1 MTIMLTPE
9 VLDFSRL
16 ATMTNTVSIP
26 LYEHGVSA
34 GNPAYV
40 SNSID
45 KTIDLNSELVINKQ
59 STFCVRVN
67 GQSMID
73 AGIDDGDLL
82 IVDRDLTADNNSIV
96 LAVVNGDFT
105 VKRIKKADN
114 RIFLMPENV
123 KFNPIEITEF
133 MDFRIWGVVTGVI
146 KRFV

>member
-1 MTIMLTPE
+1 MLTPQ
-9 VLDFSRL
+9 VLEFSKL
-16 ATMTNTVSIP
+16 SNMTSTVSIP
-26 LYEHGVSA
+26 IYEHGVSA

-40 SNSID
+40 TSSID
-45 KTIDLNSELVINKQ
+45 KTIDLNSELVIHRE

-82 IVDRDLTADNNSIV
+82 IVDRSLTAQNNSIV

-105 VKRIKKADN
+105 VKRIKKSEN
-114 RIFLMPENV
+114 RIFLMPENI
-123 KFNPIEITEF
+123 KYDPIEITEF
-133 MDFRIWGVVTGVI
+133 MDFRIWGIVTGVI